1 MKAMHLHPQVV
12 PSNTVNLHVTEG
24 YGEWFVHDVG
34 DGGDTVVS
42 FELEAEARSFAA
54 GRLSWPRAKAR

>member
-1 MKAMHLHPQVV
+1 MHLHPQVV

-24 YGEWFVHDVG
+24 YGEWFVHNVS

-42 FELEAEARSFAA
+42 FEVEAEARSFAA
-54 GRLSWPRAKAR
+54 IRLSWLRGKTR